1 LAFKVINDAQ
11 KGPLVYVRIYSGT
24 FGSKSPI
31 YNVTQNAFE
40 KSAQIFRV
48 RADEYV
54 GVQNLHAGDIAA
66 ISGLKATYS
75 GDTLIDGKDDVKL
88 ALQGV
93 EVPPPVFIASVEYE
107 SLKDKQGFDQACAI
121 LTREDPSLRVE
132 ENEETGQILVSGLG
146 ELHLEVFF

>member
-1 LAFKVINDAQ
+1 MNKPSSLKNKGIQPLMDGVIKYLPSPNEREPVMGTDILTNKEFPRFPKKDEKLCALAFKVINDAQ

-24 FGSKSPI
+24 FSSKAPV

-66 ISGLKATYS
+66 ISGLK
-75 GDTLIDGKDDVKL
+75 
-88 ALQGV
+88 
-93 EVPPPVFIASVEYE
+93 
-107 SLKDKQGFDQACAI
+107 
-121 LTREDPSLRVE
+121 
-132 ENEETGQILVSGLG
+132 
-146 ELHLEVFF
+146 